1 MPNVPTGYQ
10 LVDLISDN
18 GFESG
23 IDAFEANSTGD
34 GTVATSG
41 TNALDGAQSM
51 KVTVNSYGRVGL
63 FHDYPYAAGPVA
75 DSVTVK
81 AKIRVDGTT
90 ASGGQLKVCAIAY
103 QQNASDPISTCQSY
117 PVPSP
122 QHVVDVFLTLNT
134 GQQQLARAFF
144 QFGFENS
151 GSINATVDDAHL
163 YVVQQPYSGGG
174 SGGGGSGGGGS
185 GGGGSGGGG
194 STGGSDLEVT
204 GFDQHPT
211 NYRSMTAE
219 MNLGNDLSSAGAA
232 TNAHTKD
239 VPVTLYPASDATGAS
254 RRVSFGFPLP
264 PGVLLNTANIKV
276 TDTATGNEIPAFVRS
291 LGAWTHMP
299 SQNLLCNGLTATG
312 NAGIRSVLIQFDRAF
327 PSTAPVQVTVGINR
341 LRTQSLTTEVP
352 VRNTYRLVNDG
363 TYAPTVAPAG
373 LTVHEPA
380 VLAAIDHNYLA
391 CTSLV
396 PMTDVAGSP
405 SFAGRYGTA
414 DNIDQATD
422 DFFYSVINEAYPFKQ
437 SWPVDPQ
444 LYPDDVADFYTPDGV
459 DEWLYDRAQTFYNG
473 YIRTGDVTMLREANR
488 AADHYQQ
495 NIYTPQDCP
504 TAPYPYCVGI
514 FKLKAE
520 SENKT
525 PDDPYPDTKY
535 SYNENLFTDYELNG
549 DPTVLKTIGY
559 VSYAQ
564 EFQIGNSITE
574 RHLSFAL
581 LSHAVDYELTGDAH
595 QLADVQDLI
604 QTMRTRQTSPLDGHP
619 PNGCFNYP
627 PEGEADTFSPWM
639 SSLLAWAFLR
649 SYAAT
654 GDALVPPAL
663 TDLAQCEKTQGIGV
677 VPNPKTAAFPDE
689 MQVGGYYP
697 FYIAASFGTPT
708 DVGGTP
714 YDGFEH
720 SLDAAVPVALGAYFT
735 TDPTQKAAL
744 TTVAK
749 GLLTTHEGS
758 IADWTRNTVGRTV
771 FRVTPARK
779 YSWQYKNA
787 GSAAWALDG
796 PPTY

>member
-1 MPNVPTGYQ
+1 
-10 LVDLISDN
+10 LISDN
-18 GFESG
+18 GFESSV
-23 IDAFEANSTGD
+23 DAFEPNEASD
-34 GTVATSG
+34 GTVSTTT
-41 TNALDGAQSM
+41 TNPIDGQQSM

-63 FHDYPYAAGPVA
+63 FHDYPYAAGPTA

-81 AKIRVDGTT
+81 AKVRVDSATT
-90 ASGGQLKVCAIAY
+90 SGAQLKVCAIAY
-103 QQNASDPISTCQSY
+103 QQSASDPISTCQSY
-117 PVPSP
+117 SVDA
-122 QHVVDVFLTLNT
+122 QHPADVFLSLNT

-144 QFGFENS
+144 QFSLENS
-151 GSINATVDDAHL
+151 GSIDATVDDAHL

-174 SGGGGSGGGGS
+174 GSGGSGGGGS

-194 STGGSDLEVT
+194 STGGSDLEVS

-219 MNLGNDLSSAGAA
+219 MNLGDDVSSAGAA
-232 TNAHTKD
+232 SNAQPKD
-239 VPVTLYPASDATGAS
+239 VDVTLYPASDATGPT

-276 TDTATGNEIPAFVRS
+276 TDTATGQEIPAFVRS
-291 LGAWTHMP
+291 LGTWEHMP
-299 SQNLLCNGLTATG
+299 SQNLLCNGLQATG
-312 NAGIRSVLIQFDRAF
+312 NPGIRSVLIQFDRAF
-327 PSTAPVQVTVGINR
+327 PSTSAVHVTVGINR
-341 LRTQSLTTEVP
+341 ARTQSLTTEVP
-352 VRNTYRLVNDG
+352 VRNTYRLVTDG
-363 TYAPTVAPAG
+363 TYDPAVSHG
-373 LTVHEPA
+373 VTVHEPA
-380 VLAAIDHNYLA
+380 VLAAIDHSYLA

-396 PMTDVAGSP
+396 PMIDTTGSP
-405 SFAGRYGTA
+405 SFAGKYGTA
-414 DNIDQATD
+414 DDIDQATD
-422 DFFYSVINEAYPFKQ
+422 DFFYSVINQPKQ
-437 SWPVDPQ
+437 SWAVTDPE
-444 LYPDDVADFYTPDGV
+444 DIADFYTPDGV

-473 YIRTGDVTMLREANR
+473 YIRTGDVNMLREANR

-495 NIYTPQDCP
+495 NIYTPQDCA
-504 TAPYPYCVGI
+504 TAFYPYCVGI
-514 FKLKAE
+514 FKLKSE
-520 SENKT
+520 SENNP
-525 PDDPYPDTKY
+525 PDYAYPDTKY

-564 EFQIGNSITE
+564 EFHIGNSITE
-574 RHLSFAL
+574 RHLAFAL

-595 QLADVQDLI
+595 QLADLQGLV
-604 QTMRTRQTSPLDGHP
+604 QTMRTRQTSPLDGHA

-649 SYAAT
+649 SYHAS

-663 TDLAQCEKTQGIGV
+663 TDLGQCEITQGIGQ

-689 MQVGGYYP
+689 MQVGDYYP

-720 SLDAAVPVALGAYFT
+720 SLDAAVPVALGAFFS

-758 IADWTRNTVGRTV
+758 IADWTRDGSATQAAGRTK

-796 PPTY
+796 PPHY